1 MKKTTEKT
9 LALAMAAVLCI
20 TTVAVPVDAKV
31 KKPKLS
37 TKKMILN
44 TGEKKKL
51 QIKNAGKVKK
61 VTWKSKKTS
70 VAFLTKKTKKSVTI
84 VAKKPG
90 KTTVT
95 CQIKSGKKTYKF
107 NCKVTVKKA
116 ANPSETDEVNTPAV
130 PSTETVAPSV
140 TPSAAAQST
149 SQPVTE
155 KPQETVKPSETPAIT
170 PSSEPDI
177 TPTAEPSKAPE
188 TAAPTKAPVT
198 AAPTKAP
205 VTAAPTKAPETAA
218 PTKAPETAAPTKA
231 PVTAAPTKAPATIS
245 PSAKPTKGNLIED
258 SSQYTN
264 KEAYTK
270 AWSGNVY
277 DLGTLITKQGYNIT
291 DFEKVTVVIE
301 LLDAEKNVIENKSGS
316 SIKLTAKP
324 NDWTGFVHAD
334 GVKSGQKSELKLEN
348 YPNGESGLYLVVQ
361 NANTE
366 VNYIRVTS
374 ITLEASQTAEPTSTP
389 SAEPTKAP
397 VAEPTGT
404 PVAKVEPA
412 INTSEFINANAYTG
426 TWNGSFYN
434 IGKLVTDKGYK
445 VSDFTDVT
453 LTFQLY
459 DADKKLIENT
469 GGATAKLVK
478 TNNDW
483 SEPIVQVHGVQSGK
497 PFGMSLE
504 TYPSGLDTLYLLI
517 QNSNAD
523 VKYVQVSSVIFE
535 NNGKKDATEVTTNYQ
550 SLASLAEQYGF
561 KFGTNISS
569 QALSNT
575 ELTKLIKY
583 HFNSTT
589 FSNEMKAYSLL
600 RQSASQSNYKNEQ
613 STASIDF
620 TTADK
625 MVEYAQANGLQIRG
639 HVLAWDADMCD
650 WFFREGYTTDGAY
663 VSADVMKYRLQK
675 YIEEVMTHFEEKY
688 PGVIY
693 CWDVVNEAVADNNGE
708 FAADDVRHVRTVRG
722 EKTNLFYDHI
732 GKDYVELA
740 FKYAYETR
748 KTLGAEDRIKLFYND
763 YNTFMTYGANKRDAI
778 VELVK
783 SVNASVPDGQGGYL
797 KLCDGIGMQSY
808 IGGYGQQSGCM
819 NDNDITA
826 IKNAIEKFAS
836 IGVEVH
842 VTELAVRNYE
852 RSDEREAEHGAFY
865 KKLMQ
870 TYVDIN
876 KEAKAKGETG
886 PITSLSIWG
895 LFDAPYLATT
905 DYSYN
910 MNGPYCGLF
919 TELYQPKEAFK
930 EVYKVLSGE

>member
-37 TKKMILN
+37 TKNMTLN
-44 TGEKKKL
+44 TGAKKKL

-95 CQIKSGKKTYKF
+95 CQIKAGKKTYKF

-116 ANPSETDEVNTPAV
+116 ANSSVTDEVNPTAA
-130 PSTETVAPSV
+130 PSTETVAPAV
-140 TPSAAAQST
+140 TPSATAQST
-149 SQPVTE
+149 SQPATE
-155 KPQETVKPSETPAIT
+155 KPQETVKPSETPVIT
-170 PSSEPDI
+170 PSSEPDV

-205 VTAAPTKAPETAA
+205 
-218 PTKAPETAAPTKA
+218 
-231 PVTAAPTKAPATIS
+231 ATTS
-245 PSAKPTKGNLIED
+245 PSAKPSKGNLIED

-264 KEAYTK
+264 NEAYTK

-277 DLGTLITKQGYNIT
+277 DIGALIVRQGALLHNL
-291 DFEKVTVVIE
+291 KSVTVVVE
-301 LLDAEKNVIENKSGS
+301 LLDANKNVMEGQSGAS
-316 SIKLTAKP
+316 LKLSTKTT
-324 NDWTGFVHAD
+324 DWAGFVDINA
-334 GVKSGQKSELKLEN
+334 VKSGQESVLKMDA
-348 YPNGESGLYLVVQ
+348 YPKEADSLYLVVQ

-374 ITLEASQTAEPTSTP
+374 VTFVTDSEASATAT
-389 SAEPTKAP
+389 
-397 VAEPTGT
+397 PTGT
-404 PVAKVEPA
+404 PAATVKPSNTPEATVKPSNTPAAKLDLGIDSA
-412 INTSEFINANAYTG
+412 KFTNSDAYTKAWSG
-426 TWNGSFYN
+426 TVYN
-434 IGKLVTDKGYK
+434 MGEMLTKKGYK
-445 VSDFTDVT
+445 VSDFTDVKIT
-453 LTFQLY
+453 VELL
-459 DADKKLIENT
+459 DADKNVIENT
-469 GGATAKLVK
+469 GGASVKLAA
-478 TNNDW
+478 NSSDW
-483 SEPIVQVHGVQSGK
+483 AGFVDANGVQSNK
-497 PFGMSLE
+497 EFGLQLD
-504 TYPSGLDTLYLLI
+504 TYPSGSSDLYLI
-517 QNSNAD
+517 VQNSTAE
-523 VKYVQVSSVIFE
+523 VKYIRVTSAVVE

-600 RQSASQSNYKNEQ
+600 RQSASQLNYKNEQ

-625 MVEYAQANGLQIRG
+625 MVEYAKANGLQIRG
-639 HVLAWDADMCD
+639 HVLTWDADMCD
-650 WFFREGYTTDGAY
+650 WFFREGYKTDGAY
-663 VSADVMKYRLQK
+663 VSVEVMKYRLQK

-722 EKTNLFYDHI
+722 GKTNLFYDHI

-783 SVNASVPDGQGGYL
+783 SVNSSVSDGQGGYL

-819 NDNDITA
+819 NDSDITA
-826 IKNAIEKFAS
+826 VKNAIEKFAS

-876 KEAKAKGETG
+876 KAAQAKGETG

-905 DYSYN
+905 DYSYK

>member
-37 TKKMILN
+37 IKKMILN
-44 TGEKKKL
+44 TGEKKKIK
-51 QIKNAGKVKK
+51 IKNAGKVKK

-116 ANPSETDEVNTPAV
+116 ANPSEADEVNTPAV

-140 TPSAAAQST
+140 TPSAAVQST
-149 SQPVTE
+149 SQPATE
-155 KPQETVKPSETPAIT
+155 KPQETVKPSETPALT

-177 TPTAEPSKAPE
+177 TPTTEPS
-188 TAAPTKAPVT
+188 KAPVT

-218 PTKAPETAAPTKA
+218 PTKAP
-231 PVTAAPTKAPATIS
+231 VTAAPTKAPETIS
-245 PSAKPTKGNLIED
+245 PSAKPSKGNLIED

-277 DLGTLITKQGYNIT
+277 DIGTLIVRQGALLHNL
-291 DFEKVTVVIE
+291 KSVTVVVE
-301 LLDAEKNVIENKSGS
+301 LLDANKNVMEDQSGAS
-316 SIKLTAKP
+316 LKLSTKTT
-324 NDWTGFVHAD
+324 DWAGFVDINA
-334 GVKSGQKSELKLEN
+334 VKSGQESVLKMEA
-348 YPNGESGLYLVVQ
+348 YPEAADALYLVVQ

-366 VNYIRVTS
+366 VKYIRVTS
-374 ITLEASQTAEPTSTP
+374 VTFVTDSEASATAT
-389 SAEPTKAP
+389 
-397 VAEPTGT
+397 PTGT
-404 PVAKVEPA
+404 PAATVKPSNTPEATVKPSNTPAAKLDLGIDSA
-412 INTSEFINANAYTG
+412 KFTNSDAYTKAWSG
-426 TWNGSFYN
+426 TVYN
-434 IGKLVTDKGYK
+434 MGEMLTKKGYK
-445 VSDFTDVT
+445 ISDFTDVKIT
-453 LTFQLY
+453 VELL
-459 DADKKLIENT
+459 DADKNVIENT
-469 GGATAKLVK
+469 GGASVKLAA
-478 TNNDW
+478 NSSDW
-483 SEPIVQVHGVQSGK
+483 AGFVDANGVQSNK
-497 PFGMSLE
+497 EFGLQLD
-504 TYPSGLDTLYLLI
+504 TYPSGSSDLYLVV
-517 QNSNAD
+517 QNSTAE
-523 VKYVQVSSVIFE
+523 VKYIRVTSVVVE

-569 QALSNT
+569 QALSNK

-600 RQSASQSNYKNEQ
+600 RQSTSQSNYKNEQ

-625 MVEYAQANGLQIRG
+625 MVEYARANGLQIRG
-639 HVLAWDADMCD
+639 HVLTWDADMCD

-675 YIEEVMTHFEEKY
+675 YIEEVMTHFEKKY

-708 FAADDVRHVRTVRG
+708 FAADDVRHVRTVRSG
-722 EKTNLFYDHI
+722 KTNLFYNHI

-763 YNTFMTYGANKRDAI
+763 YNTFMTYGTNKRDAI

-783 SVNASVPDGQGGYL
+783 SVNSSVSDGQGGHL

-826 IKNAIEKFAS
+826 VKNAIEKFAS

-895 LFDAPYLATT
+895 LFDAPYLAET
-905 DYSYN
+905 DYSYK

>member
-9 LALAMAAVLCI
+9 VALVMAAALCI
-20 TTVAVPVDAKV
+20 TTAAVPVDAKV

-37 TKKMILN
+37 TKKMTLS
-44 TGEKKKL
+44 TGTKKKL
-51 QIKNAGKVKK
+51 QIKNARQVKK

-95 CQIKSGKKTYKF
+95 CQIKAGKKTYKF
-107 NCKVTVKKA
+107 NCNVTVKKA
-116 ANPSETDEVNTPAV
+116 ANPSVTDESNS
-130 PSTETVAPSV
+130 STETVAPAV
-140 TPSAAAQST
+140 TPAAMVPGT
-149 SQPVTE
+149 SQPATE
-155 KPQETVKPSETPAIT
+155 KPQETIKPSGTPDAAQ
-170 PSSEPDI
+170 SSEPDT
-177 TPTAEPSKAPE
+177 TPTVEPSKAPV
-188 TAAPTKAPVT
+188 TAVPTKAPVTVAPTTAPTKTPAVTAKPSAVPTKAPVT
-198 AAPTKAP
+198 AVPTASATVKPTNTPAA
-205 VTAAPTKAPETAA
+205 TAT
-218 PTKAPETAAPTKA
+218 
-231 PVTAAPTKAPATIS
+231 
-245 PSAKPTKGNLIED
+245 AKPTATPTAKLDLEID
-258 SSQYTN
+258 SANFTN
-264 KEAYTK
+264 RSAYTT
-270 AWSGNVY
+270 AWNGDAYN
-277 DLGTLITKQGYNIT
+277 LGTL
-291 DFEKVTVVIE
+291 
-301 LLDAEKNVIENKSGS
+301 
-316 SIKLTAKP
+316 LT
-324 NDWTGFVHAD
+324 
-334 GVKSGQKSELKLEN
+334 E
-348 YPNGESGLYLVVQ
+348 
-361 NANTE
+361 
-366 VNYIRVTS
+366 
-374 ITLEASQTAEPTSTP
+374 
-389 SAEPTKAP
+389 
-397 VAEPTGT
+397 
-404 PVAKVEPA
+404 
-412 INTSEFINANAYTG
+412 
-426 TWNGSFYN
+426 
-434 IGKLVTDKGYK
+434 KGYT
-445 VSDFTDVT
+445 VSDFTDVKIT
-453 LTFQLY
+453 VELL
-459 DADKKLIENT
+459 DADKNVISGTSGASVKLSKNPS
-469 GGATAKLVK
+469 
-478 TNNDW
+478 DW
-483 SEPIVQVHGVQSGK
+483 AGFVDVNGVQSNK
-497 PFGMSLE
+497 EFGLQLE
-504 TYPSGLDTLYLLI
+504 TYPSGSSDLYLI
-517 QNSNAD
+517 VQNSTTT
-523 VKYVQVSSVIFE
+523 VKYIRVISIIME

-589 FSNEMKAYSLL
+589 FSNEMKAYSMLK
-600 RQSASQSNYKNEQ
+600 QFTSQSNYKNEQ

-639 HVLAWDADMCD
+639 HVLTWDADMCD
-650 WFFREGYTTDGAY
+650 WFFREGYTTDGDY

-675 YIEEVMTHFEEKY
+675 YIEEVMTHFEQKY

-693 CWDVVNEAVADNNGE
+693 CWDVVNEAVADNTGE
-708 FAADDVRHVRTVRG
+708 FASDDVRHVRTVRSG
-722 EKTNLFYDHI
+722 KTNLFYDHI

-783 SVNASVPDGQGGYL
+783 SVNSSVSDGQDGYL

-819 NDNDITA
+819 NNSDITL

-876 KEAKAKGETG
+876 KAAQAKGETG

-895 LFDAPYLATT
+895 LFDAPYLAET
-905 DYSYN
+905 DYSYK

-919 TELYQPKEAFK
+919 TELYQPKAAFK
-930 EVYKVLSGE
+930 EVYNVLSTS

>member
-37 TKKMILN
+37 IKKMILN
-44 TGEKKKL
+44 TGEKKKIK
-51 QIKNAGKVKK
+51 IKNAGKVKK

-116 ANPSETDEVNTPAV
+116 ANPSEADEVNTPAV

-140 TPSAAAQST
+140 TPSAAVQST
-149 SQPVTE
+149 SQPATE
-155 KPQETVKPSETPAIT
+155 KPQETVKPSETPALT

-177 TPTAEPSKAPE
+177 TPTTEPS
-188 TAAPTKAPVT
+188 KAPVT

-205 VTAAPTKAPETAA
+205 VTAAPTKAPET
-218 PTKAPETAAPTKA
+218 
-231 PVTAAPTKAPATIS
+231 IS
-245 PSAKPTKGNLIED
+245 PSAKPSKGNLIED

-277 DLGTLITKQGYNIT
+277 DLGTLITKQGYNIA

-348 YPNGESGLYLVVQ
+348 YPNGESELYLVVQ

-389 SAEPTKAP
+389 AAEPTKAP

-445 VSDFTDVT
+445 VSDFTDVI

-569 QALSNT
+569 QALSNK

-600 RQSASQSNYKNEQ
+600 RQSTSQSNYKNEQ

-625 MVEYAQANGLQIRG
+625 MVEYARANGLQIRG
-639 HVLAWDADMCD
+639 HVLTWDADMCD

-675 YIEEVMTHFEEKY
+675 YIEEVMTHFEKKY

-708 FAADDVRHVRTVRG
+708 FAADDVRHVRTVRSG
-722 EKTNLFYDHI
+722 KTNLFYNHI

-763 YNTFMTYGANKRDAI
+763 YNTFMTYGTNKRDAI

-783 SVNASVPDGQGGYL
+783 SVNSSVSDGQGGHL

-826 IKNAIEKFAS
+826 VKNAIEKFAS

-876 KEAKAKGETG
+876 KEAKAKGKTG

-895 LFDAPYLATT
+895 LFDAPYLAET
-905 DYSYN
+905 DYSYK

>member
-37 TKKMILN
+37 IKKMILN
-44 TGEKKKL
+44 TGEKKKIK
-51 QIKNAGKVKK
+51 IKNAGKIKK

-70 VAFLTKKTKKSVTI
+70 VAFLKKKTKKSVTI

-116 ANPSETDEVNTPAV
+116 ANPSEADEVNTPAV

-140 TPSAAAQST
+140 TPSAAVQST
-149 SQPVTE
+149 SQPATE
-155 KPQETVKPSETPAIT
+155 KPQETVKPSETPALT

-177 TPTAEPSKAPE
+177 TPTTEPS
-188 TAAPTKAPVT
+188 KAPVT

-218 PTKAPETAAPTKA
+218 PTKAP
-231 PVTAAPTKAPATIS
+231 VTAAPTKAPETIS
-245 PSAKPTKGNLIED
+245 PSAKPSKGNLIED

-277 DLGTLITKQGYNIT
+277 DLGTLITKQGYNIA

-348 YPNGESGLYLVVQ
+348 YPNGESELYLVVQ

-389 SAEPTKAP
+389 AAEPTKAP

-445 VSDFTDVT
+445 VSDFTDVI

-569 QALSNT
+569 QALSNK

-600 RQSASQSNYKNEQ
+600 RQSTSQSNYKNEQ

-625 MVEYAQANGLQIRG
+625 MVEYARANGLQIRG
-639 HVLAWDADMCD
+639 HVLTWDADMCD

-693 CWDVVNEAVADNNGE
+693 CWDVVNEAVADNIGE

-722 EKTNLFYDHI
+722 GKTNLFYDHI

-763 YNTFMTYGANKRDAI
+763 YNTFMTYGTNKRDAI
-778 VELVK
+778 VELVR
-783 SVNASVPDGQGGYL
+783 SVNSSVSDGQGGHL

-826 IKNAIEKFAS
+826 VKNAIEKFAS

-895 LFDAPYLATT
+895 LFDAPYLAET
-905 DYSYN
+905 DYSYK

>member
-9 LALAMAAVLCI
+9 LALAMAAALCI

-37 TKKMILN
+37 TKNMTLN
-44 TGEKKKL
+44 TGAKKKL

-95 CQIKSGKKTYKF
+95 CQIKAGKKTYKF

-116 ANPSETDEVNTPAV
+116 ANSSVTDEVNPTAA
-130 PSTETVAPSV
+130 PSTETVAPAV
-140 TPSAAAQST
+140 TPSATAQST
-149 SQPVTE
+149 SQPATE
-155 KPQETVKPSETPAIT
+155 KPQETVKPSETPVIT
-170 PSSEPDI
+170 PSSEPDV

-205 VTAAPTKAPETAA
+205 
-218 PTKAPETAAPTKA
+218 
-231 PVTAAPTKAPATIS
+231 ATTS
-245 PSAKPTKGNLIED
+245 PSAKPSKGNLIED

-264 KEAYTK
+264 NEAYTK

-277 DLGTLITKQGYNIT
+277 DIGALIVRQGALLHNL
-291 DFEKVTVVIE
+291 KSVTVVVE
-301 LLDAEKNVIENKSGS
+301 LLDANKNVMEGQSGAS
-316 SIKLTAKP
+316 LKLSTKTT
-324 NDWTGFVHAD
+324 DWAGFVDINA
-334 GVKSGQKSELKLEN
+334 VKSGQESVLKMDA
-348 YPNGESGLYLVVQ
+348 YPKEADSLYLVVQ

-374 ITLEASQTAEPTSTP
+374 VTFVTDSEASATAT
-389 SAEPTKAP
+389 
-397 VAEPTGT
+397 PTGT
-404 PVAKVEPA
+404 PAATVKPSNTPEATVKPSNTPAAKLDLGIDSA
-412 INTSEFINANAYTG
+412 KFTNSDAYTKAWSG
-426 TWNGSFYN
+426 TVYN
-434 IGKLVTDKGYK
+434 MGEMLTKKGYK
-445 VSDFTDVT
+445 VSDFTDVKIT
-453 LTFQLY
+453 VELL
-459 DADKKLIENT
+459 DADKNVIENT
-469 GGATAKLVK
+469 GGASVKLAA
-478 TNNDW
+478 NSSDW
-483 SEPIVQVHGVQSGK
+483 AGFVDANGVQSNK
-497 PFGMSLE
+497 EFGLQLD
-504 TYPSGLDTLYLLI
+504 TYPSGSSDLYLI
-517 QNSNAD
+517 VQNSTAE
-523 VKYVQVSSVIFE
+523 VKYIRVTSAVVE

-600 RQSASQSNYKNEQ
+600 RQSASQLNYKNEQ

-625 MVEYAQANGLQIRG
+625 MVEYAKANGLQIRG
-639 HVLAWDADMCD
+639 HVLTWDADMCD
-650 WFFREGYTTDGAY
+650 WFFREGYKTDGAY
-663 VSADVMKYRLQK
+663 VSAEVMKYRLQK

-722 EKTNLFYDHI
+722 GKTNLFYDHI

-783 SVNASVPDGQGGYL
+783 SVNSSVSDGQGGYL

-819 NDNDITA
+819 NDSDITA
-826 IKNAIEKFAS
+826 VKNAIEKFAS

-876 KEAKAKGETG
+876 KAAQAKGETG

-905 DYSYN
+905 DYSYK

>member
-218 PTKAPETAAPTKA
+218 PTKAPET
-231 PVTAAPTKAPATIS
+231 IS

-270 AWSGNVY
+270 VWSGNVY

-348 YPNGESGLYLVVQ
+348 YPNGESELYLVVQ

-366 VNYIRVTS
+366 VNYFRVTS

-852 RSDEREAEHGAFY
+852 RSNEREAEHGAFY

-895 LFDAPYLATT
+895 LFDAPYLAET
-905 DYSYN
+905 DYSYK

>member
-9 LALAMAAVLCI
+9 LALVMVAALCI
-20 TTVAVPVDAKV
+20 TTAAVPVDAKV

-37 TKKMILN
+37 TKKMTLR
-44 TGEKKKL
+44 TGTKKKL
-51 QIKNAGKVKK
+51 QIKNAGQVKK

-116 ANPSETDEVNTPAV
+116 ANPS
-130 PSTETVAPSV
+130 TETVAPSV
-140 TPSAAAQST
+140 APAATAPGA
-149 SQPVTE
+149 SQPATE
-155 KPQETVKPSETPAIT
+155 KPQETVKPSETPDAA
-170 PSSEPDI
+170 PSGEPDT
-177 TPTAEPSKAPE
+177 TPTVEPSKAPV
-188 TAAPTKAPVT
+188 TAVPTKAPVT
-198 AAPTKAP
+198 EAPTAAP
-205 VTAAPTKAPETAA
+205 VTAAP
-218 PTKAPETAAPTKA
+218 
-231 PVTAAPTKAPATIS
+231 ATTS
-245 PSAKPTKGNLIED
+245 PSVQPSKGNLIED

-277 DLGTLITKQGYNIT
+277 DIGALIVRQGVLLHNL
-291 DFEKVTVVIE
+291 KSVTVVVE
-301 LLDAEKNVIENKSGS
+301 LLDEDKNVIEGQSGAS
-316 SIKLTAKP
+316 LKLSTKTT
-324 NDWTGFVHAD
+324 DWAGFVDINA
-334 GVKSGQKSELKLEN
+334 VKSGQESVLKMEA
-348 YPNGESGLYLVVQ
+348 YPEEAESLYLVVQ

-374 ITLEASQTAEPTSTP
+374 VTFVTDSETATASPTSTP
-389 SAEPTKAP
+389 AATATAKPTATPTAKLDLEIDSANFT
-397 VAEPTGT
+397 
-404 PVAKVEPA
+404 
-412 INTSEFINANAYTG
+412 NSSAYTG
-426 TWNGSFYN
+426 AWNGNAYN
-434 IGKLVTDKGYK
+434 LGTLLTKKGYT
-445 VSDFTDVT
+445 VSDFTDVKIT
-453 LTFQLY
+453 VELL
-459 DADKKLIENT
+459 DADKNVISDTSGASVKLST
-469 GGATAKLVK
+469 KSS
-478 TNNDW
+478 DW
-483 SEPIVQVHGVQSGK
+483 AGFVDANGVQSNK
-497 PFGMSLE
+497 EFGLQLE
-504 TYPSGLDTLYLLI
+504 TYPSGSSDLYLI
-517 QNSNAD
+517 VQNSTTT
-523 VKYVQVSSVIFE
+523 VKYIRVTSIVME
-535 NNGKKDATEVTTNYQ
+535 NNGKKDATEVTTNYK
-550 SLASLAEQYGF
+550 SLANLAEQYGF

-569 QALSNT
+569 QALNNT

-600 RQSASQSNYKNEQ
+600 KQSASQSNYKNEQ

-625 MVEYAQANGLQIRG
+625 MVEYAKANGLQIRG
-639 HVLAWDADMCD
+639 HVLTWDADMCD
-650 WFFREGYTTDGAY
+650 WFFREGYTTNGAY

-675 YIEEVMTHFEEKY
+675 YIEEVMTHFEQKY

-708 FAADDVRHVRTVRG
+708 FATDDVRHVRTVRG
-722 EKTNLFYDHI
+722 GKTNLFYDHI

-740 FKYAYETR
+740 FKYAYQTR

-763 YNTFMTYGANKRDAI
+763 YNTFATYGANKRDAI

-783 SVNASVPDGQGGYL
+783 SVNSSVSDGQGGYL

-819 NDNDITA
+819 NDSDITA
-826 IKNAIEKFAS
+826 IKNAIEKFAF

-876 KEAKAKGETG
+876 KAAQAKGETG

-895 LFDAPYLATT
+895 LFDAPYLAET
-905 DYSYN
+905 DYSYK

>member
-1 MKKTTEKT
+1 MKKATEKT

-218 PTKAPETAAPTKA
+218 PTKAPET
-231 PVTAAPTKAPATIS
+231 IS

-348 YPNGESGLYLVVQ
+348 YPNGESELYLVVQ

-389 SAEPTKAP
+389 S
-397 VAEPTGT
+397 AEPTGT

-748 KTLGAEDRIKLFYND
+748 KTLGAEARIKLFYND

-808 IGGYGQQSGCM
+808 IGGYGKQSGCM

-826 IKNAIEKFAS
+826 VKNAIEKFAS

-876 KEAKAKGETG
+876 KEAKAKGKTG

-895 LFDAPYLATT
+895 LFDAPYLAET
-905 DYSYN
+905 DYSYK

>member
-550 SLASLAEQYGF
+550 SLSSLAEQYGF

>member
-116 ANPSETDEVNTPAV
+116 ANPSEADEVNTTAV
-130 PSTETVAPSV
+130 PSAETVAPAV

-149 SQPVTE
+149 SQPATE

-205 VTAAPTKAPETAA
+205 VTAAPTKAPE
-218 PTKAPETAAPTKA
+218 
-231 PVTAAPTKAPATIS
+231 TAAPTKAPATIS

-348 YPNGESGLYLVVQ
+348 YPNGESELYLVVQ

-600 RQSASQSNYKNEQ
+600 RQPASQSNYKNEQ

-625 MVEYAQANGLQIRG
+625 MVEYARANGLQIRG

-675 YIEEVMTHFEEKY
+675 YIEEVMTHFEKKY

-693 CWDVVNEAVADNNGE
+693 CWDVVNEAVADNKGE

-722 EKTNLFYDHI
+722 GKTNLFYDHI

-783 SVNASVPDGQGGYL
+783 SVNASAPDGQGGHL

-876 KEAKAKGETG
+876 KAAQAKGETG

-895 LFDAPYLATT
+895 LFDAPYLAKT
-905 DYSYN
+905 DYSYT

>member
-37 TKKMILN
+37 IKKMILN
-44 TGEKKKL
+44 TGEKKKIK
-51 QIKNAGKVKK
+51 IKNAGKVKK

-95 CQIKSGKKTYKF
+95 CQIKSGKKKYKF

-116 ANPSETDEVNTPAV
+116 ANPSEADEVNTPAV

-140 TPSAAAQST
+140 TPSAAVQST
-149 SQPVTE
+149 SQPATE
-155 KPQETVKPSETPAIT
+155 KPQETVKPSETPALT

-177 TPTAEPSKAPE
+177 TPTTEPS
-188 TAAPTKAPVT
+188 KAPVT

-205 VTAAPTKAPETAA
+205 VTAAPTKAPET
-218 PTKAPETAAPTKA
+218 
-231 PVTAAPTKAPATIS
+231 IS
-245 PSAKPTKGNLIED
+245 PSAKPSKGNLIED

-277 DLGTLITKQGYNIT
+277 DLGTLITKQGYNIA

-348 YPNGESGLYLVVQ
+348 YPNGESELYLVVQ

-389 SAEPTKAP
+389 AAEPTKAP

-445 VSDFTDVT
+445 VSDFTDVI

-523 VKYVQVSSVIFE
+523 VKYVQVSSVVFE

-569 QALSNT
+569 QALSNK

-600 RQSASQSNYKNEQ
+600 RQSTSQSNYKNEQ

-625 MVEYAQANGLQIRG
+625 MVEYARANGLQIRG
-639 HVLAWDADMCD
+639 HVLTWDADMCD

-675 YIEEVMTHFEEKY
+675 YIEEVMTHFEKKY

-708 FAADDVRHVRTVRG
+708 FAADDVRHVRTVRSG
-722 EKTNLFYDHI
+722 KTNLFYNHI

-763 YNTFMTYGANKRDAI
+763 YNTFMTYGTNKRDAI

-783 SVNASVPDGQGGYL
+783 SVNSSVSDGQGGHL

-826 IKNAIEKFAS
+826 VKNAIEKFAS

-876 KEAKAKGETG
+876 KEAKAKGKTG

-895 LFDAPYLATT
+895 LFDAPYLAET
-905 DYSYN
+905 DYSYK

>member
-37 TKKMILN
+37 IKKMILN

-51 QIKNAGKVKK
+51 QIKNAGKIKK

-70 VAFLTKKTKKSVTI
+70 VAFLKKKTKKSVTI

-177 TPTAEPSKAPE
+177 TPTTEPSKAPE

-205 VTAAPTKAPETAA
+205 E
-218 PTKAPETAAPTKA
+218 
-231 PVTAAPTKAPATIS
+231 TIS

-348 YPNGESGLYLVVQ
+348 YPNGESELYLVVQ

-389 SAEPTKAP
+389 AAEPTKAP

-569 QALSNT
+569 QALSNK

-625 MVEYAQANGLQIRG
+625 MVEYARANGLQIRG
-639 HVLAWDADMCD
+639 HVLTWDADMCD
-650 WFFREGYTTDGAY
+650 WFFHEGYKTDGAY
-663 VSADVMKYRLQK
+663 VSAEVMKYRLQK

-693 CWDVVNEAVADNNGE
+693 CWDVVNEAVADNIGE

-722 EKTNLFYDHI
+722 GKTNLFYDHI

-763 YNTFMTYGANKRDAI
+763 YNTFMTYGTNKRDAI

-783 SVNASVPDGQGGYL
+783 SVNSSVSDGQGGHL

-826 IKNAIEKFAS
+826 VKNAIEKFAS

-876 KEAKAKGETG
+876 KEAKAKGKTG

-930 EVYKVLSGE
+930 EVYKVLWGE

>member
-9 LALAMAAVLCI
+9 LALAMAAALCI

-37 TKKMILN
+37 TKNMTLN
-44 TGEKKKL
+44 TGAKKKL

-95 CQIKSGKKTYKF
+95 CQIKAGKKTYKF

-116 ANPSETDEVNTPAV
+116 ANSSVTDEVNPTAA
-130 PSTETVAPSV
+130 PSTETVAPAV
-140 TPSAAAQST
+140 TPSATAQST
-149 SQPVTE
+149 SQPATE
-155 KPQETVKPSETPAIT
+155 KPQETVKPSETPVIT
-170 PSSEPDI
+170 PSSEPDV

-205 VTAAPTKAPETAA
+205 
-218 PTKAPETAAPTKA
+218 
-231 PVTAAPTKAPATIS
+231 ATTS
-245 PSAKPTKGNLIED
+245 PSAKPSKGNLIED

-264 KEAYTK
+264 NEAYTK

-277 DLGTLITKQGYNIT
+277 DIGALIVRQGALLHNL
-291 DFEKVTVVIE
+291 KSVTVVVE
-301 LLDAEKNVIENKSGS
+301 LLDANKNVMEGQSGAS
-316 SIKLTAKP
+316 LKLSTKTT
-324 NDWTGFVHAD
+324 DWAGFVDINA
-334 GVKSGQKSELKLEN
+334 VKSGQESVLKMDA
-348 YPNGESGLYLVVQ
+348 YPKEADSLYLVVQ

-374 ITLEASQTAEPTSTP
+374 VTFVTDSEASATAT
-389 SAEPTKAP
+389 
-397 VAEPTGT
+397 PTGT
-404 PVAKVEPA
+404 PAATVKPSNTPEATVKPSNTPAAKLDLGIDSA
-412 INTSEFINANAYTG
+412 KFTNSDAYTKAWSG
-426 TWNGSFYN
+426 TVYN
-434 IGKLVTDKGYK
+434 MGEMLTKKGYK
-445 VSDFTDVT
+445 VSDFTDVKIT
-453 LTFQLY
+453 VELL
-459 DADKKLIENT
+459 DADKNVIENT
-469 GGATAKLVK
+469 GGASVKLAA
-478 TNNDW
+478 NSSDW
-483 SEPIVQVHGVQSGK
+483 AGFVDANGVQSNK
-497 PFGMSLE
+497 EFGLQLD
-504 TYPSGLDTLYLLI
+504 TYPSGSSDLYLI
-517 QNSNAD
+517 VQNSTAE
-523 VKYVQVSSVIFE
+523 VKYIRVTSAVVE
-535 NNGKKDATEVTTNYQ
+535 NNGKKDATEVMTNYQ

-600 RQSASQSNYKNEQ
+600 RQSASQLNYKNEQ

-625 MVEYAQANGLQIRG
+625 MVEYAKANGLQIRG
-639 HVLAWDADMCD
+639 HVLTWDADMCD
-650 WFFREGYTTDGAY
+650 WFFREGYKTDGAY
-663 VSADVMKYRLQK
+663 VSAEVMKYRLQK

-722 EKTNLFYDHI
+722 GKTNLFYDHI

-783 SVNASVPDGQGGYL
+783 SVNSSVSDGQGGYL

-819 NDNDITA
+819 NDSDITA
-826 IKNAIEKFAS
+826 VKNAIEKFAS

-876 KEAKAKGETG
+876 KAAQAKGETG

-905 DYSYN
+905 DYSYK

>member
-116 ANPSETDEVNTPAV
+116 ANPSEADEVNTTAV
-130 PSTETVAPSV
+130 PSAETVAPAL

-149 SQPVTE
+149 SQPATE
-155 KPQETVKPSETPAIT
+155 KPQETVKPSETPALT
-170 PSSEPDI
+170 PSSEPDT
-177 TPTAEPSKAPE
+177 TPTVEPSKAPE
-188 TAAPTKAPVT
+188 TAAPTAAPSKTPAVT
-198 AAPTKAP
+198 AKPS
-205 VTAAPTKAPETAA
+205 
-218 PTKAPETAAPTKA
+218 
-231 PVTAAPTKAPATIS
+231 AAPTKAPATTS
-245 PSAKPTKGNLIED
+245 PSAKPSKGNLIED

-348 YPNGESGLYLVVQ
+348 YPNGESELYLVVQ

-389 SAEPTKAP
+389 AAEPTKAP

-569 QALSNT
+569 QALSNK

-600 RQSASQSNYKNEQ
+600 RQSTSQSNYKNEQ

-625 MVEYAQANGLQIRG
+625 MVEYARANGLQIRG
-639 HVLAWDADMCD
+639 HVLTWDADMCD

-675 YIEEVMTHFEEKY
+675 YIEEVMTHFEKKY

-722 EKTNLFYDHI
+722 GKTNLFYDHI

-763 YNTFMTYGANKRDAI
+763 YNTFMTYGTNKRDAI

-783 SVNASVPDGQGGYL
+783 SVNSSVSDGQGGHL

-826 IKNAIEKFAS
+826 VKNAIEKFAS

-876 KEAKAKGETG
+876 KAAQAKGETG

-895 LFDAPYLATT
+895 LFDAPYLAET
-905 DYSYN
+905 DYSYK

>member
-84 VAKKPG
+84 VAKKSG

-95 CQIKSGKKTYKF
+95 CQIKLGKKTYKF

-177 TPTAEPSKAPE
+177 TPTTEPSKAPE

-205 VTAAPTKAPETAA
+205 E
-218 PTKAPETAAPTKA
+218 
-231 PVTAAPTKAPATIS
+231 TIS
-245 PSAKPTKGNLIED
+245 PSTKPTKGNLIED

-348 YPNGESGLYLVVQ
+348 YPNGESELYLVVQ

-389 SAEPTKAP
+389 AAEPTKAP

-625 MVEYAQANGLQIRG
+625 MVEYAKANGLQIRG
-639 HVLAWDADMCD
+639 HVLTWDADMCD
-650 WFFREGYTTDGAY
+650 WFFREGYKTDGAY
-663 VSADVMKYRLQK
+663 VSAEVMKYRLQK

-693 CWDVVNEAVADNNGE
+693 CWDVVNEAVADNIGE

-722 EKTNLFYDHI
+722 GKTNLFYDHI

-783 SVNASVPDGQGGYL
+783 SVNSSVSDGQGGYL

-819 NDNDITA
+819 KDNDITA
-826 IKNAIEKFAS
+826 VKNAIEKFAS

-876 KEAKAKGETG
+876 KAAQAKGETG

-905 DYSYN
+905 DYSYK

>member
-44 TGEKKKL
+44 TGKKKKL

-177 TPTAEPSKAPE
+177 TPTTEPSKAPE

-218 PTKAPETAAPTKA
+218 PTKAPE
-231 PVTAAPTKAPATIS
+231 TIS

-324 NDWTGFVHAD
+324 NDWNGFVHAD

-348 YPNGESGLYLVVQ
+348 YPNGESELYLVVQ

-389 SAEPTKAP
+389 AAEPTKAP

-535 NNGKKDATEVTTNYQ
+535 NWN
-550 SLASLAEQYGF
+550 QYF
-561 KFGTNISS
+561 
-569 QALSNT
+569 
-575 ELTKLIKY
+575 
-583 HFNSTT
+583 
-589 FSNEMKAYSLL
+589 FS
-600 RQSASQSNYKNEQ
+600 
-613 STASIDF
+613 
-620 TTADK
+620 
-625 MVEYAQANGLQIRG
+625 G
-639 HVLAWDADMCD
+639 
-650 WFFREGYTTDGAY
+650 
-663 VSADVMKYRLQK
+663 
-675 YIEEVMTHFEEKY
+675 IE
-688 PGVIY
+688 
-693 CWDVVNEAVADNNGE
+693 
-708 FAADDVRHVRTVRG
+708 
-722 EKTNLFYDHI
+722 
-732 GKDYVELA
+732 
-740 FKYAYETR
+740 
-748 KTLGAEDRIKLFYND
+748 
-763 YNTFMTYGANKRDAI
+763 
-778 VELVK
+778 
-783 SVNASVPDGQGGYL
+783 
-797 KLCDGIGMQSY
+797 
-808 IGGYGQQSGCM
+808 
-819 NDNDITA
+819 
-826 IKNAIEKFAS
+826 
-836 IGVEVH
+836 
-842 VTELAVRNYE
+842 
-852 RSDEREAEHGAFY
+852 
-865 KKLMQ
+865 
-870 TYVDIN
+870 
-876 KEAKAKGETG
+876 
-886 PITSLSIWG
+886 
-895 LFDAPYLATT
+895 
-905 DYSYN
+905 
-910 MNGPYCGLF
+910 
-919 TELYQPKEAFK
+919 
-930 EVYKVLSGE
+930 

>member
-37 TKKMILN
+37 IKKMILN
-44 TGEKKKL
+44 TGEKKKIK
-51 QIKNAGKVKK
+51 IKNAGKVKK

-116 ANPSETDEVNTPAV
+116 ANPSEADEVNTPAV

-140 TPSAAAQST
+140 TPSAAVQST
-149 SQPVTE
+149 SQPATE
-155 KPQETVKPSETPAIT
+155 KPQETVKPSETPALT

-177 TPTAEPSKAPE
+177 TPTTEPS
-188 TAAPTKAPVT
+188 KAPVT

-218 PTKAPETAAPTKA
+218 PTKAP
-231 PVTAAPTKAPATIS
+231 VTAAPTKAPETIS
-245 PSAKPTKGNLIED
+245 PSAKPSKGNLIED

-277 DLGTLITKQGYNIT
+277 DLGTLITKQGYNIA

-348 YPNGESGLYLVVQ
+348 YPNGESELYLVVQ

-389 SAEPTKAP
+389 AAEPTKAP

-445 VSDFTDVT
+445 VSDFTDVI

-569 QALSNT
+569 QALSNK

-600 RQSASQSNYKNEQ
+600 RQSTSQSNYKNEQ

-625 MVEYAQANGLQIRG
+625 MVEYARANGLQIRG
-639 HVLAWDADMCD
+639 HVLTWDADMCD

-675 YIEEVMTHFEEKY
+675 YIEEVMTHFE
-688 PGVIY
+688 
-693 CWDVVNEAVADNNGE
+693 
-708 FAADDVRHVRTVRG
+708 
-722 EKTNLFYDHI
+722 
-732 GKDYVELA
+732 
-740 FKYAYETR
+740 
-748 KTLGAEDRIKLFYND
+748 
-763 YNTFMTYGANKRDAI
+763 
-778 VELVK
+778 
-783 SVNASVPDGQGGYL
+783 
-797 KLCDGIGMQSY
+797 
-808 IGGYGQQSGCM
+808 
-819 NDNDITA
+819 
-826 IKNAIEKFAS
+826 KNIRA
-836 IGVEVH
+836 
-842 VTELAVRNYE
+842 
-852 RSDEREAEHGAFY
+852 
-865 KKLMQ
+865 
-870 TYVDIN
+870 
-876 KEAKAKGETG
+876 
-886 PITSLSIWG
+886 
-895 LFDAPYLATT
+895 
-905 DYSYN
+905 
-910 MNGPYCGLF
+910 
-919 TELYQPKEAFK
+919 
-930 EVYKVLSGE
+930 

>member
-44 TGEKKKL
+44 TGKKKKL

-177 TPTAEPSKAPE
+177 TPTTEPSKAPE

-205 VTAAPTKAPETAA
+205 VTAAPTKAPVTAA
-218 PTKAPETAAPTKA
+218 PTKAPE
-231 PVTAAPTKAPATIS
+231 TIS

-324 NDWTGFVHAD
+324 NDWNGFVHAD

-348 YPNGESGLYLVVQ
+348 YPNGESELYLVVQ

-389 SAEPTKAP
+389 AAEPTKAP

-625 MVEYAQANGLQIRG
+625 MVEYAKANGLQIRG
-639 HVLAWDADMCD
+639 HVLTWDADMCD

-693 CWDVVNEAVADNNGE
+693 CWDVVNEAVADNKGE
-708 FAADDVRHVRTVRG
+708 FAADDVRHVRTVRSG
-722 EKTNLFYDHI
+722 KTNLFYDHI

-763 YNTFMTYGANKRDAI
+763 YNTFMTYGTNKRDAI

-783 SVNASVPDGQGGYL
+783 SVNSSVSDGQGGHL

-826 IKNAIEKFAS
+826 VKNAIEKFAS

-876 KEAKAKGETG
+876 KEAKAKGKTG

-905 DYSYN
+905 DYSYK

-930 EVYKVLSGE
+930 EVYKVLLGE

>member
-37 TKKMILN
+37 IKKMILN
-44 TGEKKKL
+44 TGEKKKIK
-51 QIKNAGKVKK
+51 IKNAGKVKK

-116 ANPSETDEVNTPAV
+116 ANPSEADEVNTPAV

-177 TPTAEPSKAPE
+177 TPTTEPSKAPE

-205 VTAAPTKAPETAA
+205 
-218 PTKAPETAAPTKA
+218 
-231 PVTAAPTKAPATIS
+231 ATTS
-245 PSAKPTKGNLIED
+245 PSAKPSKGNLIED

-264 KEAYTK
+264 NEAYTK

-277 DLGTLITKQGYNIT
+277 DIGALIVRQGALLHNL
-291 DFEKVTVVIE
+291 KSVTVVVE
-301 LLDAEKNVIENKSGS
+301 LLDANKNVMEGQSGAS
-316 SIKLTAKP
+316 LKLSTKTT
-324 NDWTGFVHAD
+324 DWAGFVDINA
-334 GVKSGQKSELKLEN
+334 VKSGQESVLKMDA
-348 YPNGESGLYLVVQ
+348 YPKEADSLYLVVQ

-374 ITLEASQTAEPTSTP
+374 VTFVTDSEASATAT
-389 SAEPTKAP
+389 
-397 VAEPTGT
+397 PTGT
-404 PVAKVEPA
+404 PAATVKPSNTPEATVKPSNTPAAKLDLGIDSA
-412 INTSEFINANAYTG
+412 KFTNSDAYTKAWSG
-426 TWNGSFYN
+426 TVYN
-434 IGKLVTDKGYK
+434 MGEMLTKKGYK
-445 VSDFTDVT
+445 VSDFTDVKIT
-453 LTFQLY
+453 VELL
-459 DADKKLIENT
+459 DADKNVIENT
-469 GGATAKLVK
+469 GGASVKLAA
-478 TNNDW
+478 NSSDW
-483 SEPIVQVHGVQSGK
+483 AGFVDANGVQSNK
-497 PFGMSLE
+497 EFGLQLD
-504 TYPSGLDTLYLLI
+504 TYPSGSSDLYLI
-517 QNSNAD
+517 VQNSTAE
-523 VKYVQVSSVIFE
+523 VKYIRVTSAVVE

-600 RQSASQSNYKNEQ
+600 RQSASQLNYKNEQ

-625 MVEYAQANGLQIRG
+625 MVEYAKANGLQIRG
-639 HVLAWDADMCD
+639 HVLTWDADMCD
-650 WFFREGYTTDGAY
+650 WFFREGYKTDGAY
-663 VSADVMKYRLQK
+663 VSAEVMKYRLQK

-722 EKTNLFYDHI
+722 GKTNLFYDHI

-783 SVNASVPDGQGGYL
+783 SVNSSVSDGQGGYL

-819 NDNDITA
+819 NDSDITA
-826 IKNAIEKFAS
+826 VKNAIEKFAS

-876 KEAKAKGETG
+876 KAAQAKGETG

-905 DYSYN
+905 DYSYK

>member
-20 TTVAVPVDAKV
+20 TTVTVPVDAKV

-37 TKKMILN
+37 IKKMILN

-51 QIKNAGKVKK
+51 QIKNAGKIKK

-177 TPTAEPSKAPE
+177 TPTTEPSKAPE

-205 VTAAPTKAPETAA
+205 E
-218 PTKAPETAAPTKA
+218 
-231 PVTAAPTKAPATIS
+231 TIS

-348 YPNGESGLYLVVQ
+348 YPNGESELYLVVQ

-389 SAEPTKAP
+389 AAEPTKAP

-569 QALSNT
+569 QALSNK

-600 RQSASQSNYKNEQ
+600 RQSTSQSNYKNEQ

-625 MVEYAQANGLQIRG
+625 MVEYARANGLQIRG
-639 HVLAWDADMCD
+639 HVLTWDADMCD

-675 YIEEVMTHFEEKY
+675 YIEEVMTHFEKKY

-708 FAADDVRHVRTVRG
+708 FAADDVRHVRTVRSG
-722 EKTNLFYDHI
+722 KTNLFYDHI

-763 YNTFMTYGANKRDAI
+763 YNTFMTYGTNKRDAI

-783 SVNASVPDGQGGYL
+783 SVNSSVSDGQGGHL

-826 IKNAIEKFAS
+826 VKNAIEKFAS

-876 KEAKAKGETG
+876 KEAKAKGKTG

-895 LFDAPYLATT
+895 LFDAPYLAET
-905 DYSYN
+905 DYSYK

>member
-1 MKKTTEKT
+1 M
-9 LALAMAAVLCI
+9 
-20 TTVAVPVDAKV
+20 
-31 KKPKLS
+31 
-37 TKKMILN
+37 
-44 TGEKKKL
+44 
-51 QIKNAGKVKK
+51 
-61 VTWKSKKTS
+61 
-70 VAFLTKKTKKSVTI
+70 
-84 VAKKPG
+84 
-90 KTTVT
+90 
-95 CQIKSGKKTYKF
+95 
-107 NCKVTVKKA
+107 
-116 ANPSETDEVNTPAV
+116 
-130 PSTETVAPSV
+130 
-140 TPSAAAQST
+140 TPSAAVQST
-149 SQPVTE
+149 SQPATE
-155 KPQETVKPSETPAIT
+155 KPQETVKPSETPALT

-177 TPTAEPSKAPE
+177 TPTTEPS
-188 TAAPTKAPVT
+188 KAPVT

-205 VTAAPTKAPETAA
+205 VTAAPTKAPET
-218 PTKAPETAAPTKA
+218 
-231 PVTAAPTKAPATIS
+231 IS
-245 PSAKPTKGNLIED
+245 PSAKPSKGNLIED

-277 DLGTLITKQGYNIT
+277 DLGTLITKQGYNIA

-348 YPNGESGLYLVVQ
+348 YPNGESELYLVVQ

-389 SAEPTKAP
+389 AAEPTKAP

-445 VSDFTDVT
+445 VSDFTDVI
-453 LTFQLY
+453 LTFQLN

-569 QALSNT
+569 QALSNK

-600 RQSASQSNYKNEQ
+600 RQSTSQSNYKNEQ

-625 MVEYAQANGLQIRG
+625 MVEYARANGLQIRG
-639 HVLAWDADMCD
+639 HVLTWDADMCD

-675 YIEEVMTHFEEKY
+675 YIEEVMTHFEKKY

-708 FAADDVRHVRTVRG
+708 FAADDVRHVRTVRSG
-722 EKTNLFYDHI
+722 KTNLFYNHI

-763 YNTFMTYGANKRDAI
+763 YNTFMTYGTNKRDAI

-783 SVNASVPDGQGGYL
+783 SVNSSVSDGQGGHL

-826 IKNAIEKFAS
+826 VKNAIEKFAS

-876 KEAKAKGETG
+876 KEAKAKGKTG

-895 LFDAPYLATT
+895 LFDAPYLAET
-905 DYSYN
+905 DYSYK

>member
-9 LALAMAAVLCI
+9 LALAMAAALCI

-37 TKKMILN
+37 TKNMTLN
-44 TGEKKKL
+44 TGAKKKL

-107 NCKVTVKKA
+107 NCKVTVKKV
-116 ANPSETDEVNTPAV
+116 ANPSEADEVNTTAV
-130 PSTETVAPSV
+130 PSAETVAPAV
-140 TPSAAAQST
+140 TPSAAVQST
-149 SQPVTE
+149 SQLATE
-155 KPQETVKPSETPAIT
+155 KPQETVKPSETPDAA
-170 PSSEPDI
+170 PSSEPDT
-177 TPTAEPSKAPE
+177 TPTVEPSKAPA
-188 TAAPTKAPVT
+188 TVKPSAAPTKVPV
-198 AAPTKAP
+198 
-205 VTAAPTKAPETAA
+205 
-218 PTKAPETAAPTKA
+218 TAAPTKA

-245 PSAKPTKGNLIED
+245 PSAKPSKGNLIED

-277 DLGTLITKQGYNIT
+277 DIGTLIVRQGALLHNL
-291 DFEKVTVVIE
+291 KSVTVVVE
-301 LLDAEKNVIENKSGS
+301 LLDANKNVMENQSGAS
-316 SIKLTAKP
+316 LKLSTKTT
-324 NDWTGFVHAD
+324 DWAGFVDINA
-334 GVKSGQKSELKLEN
+334 VKSGQESVLKMEA
-348 YPNGESGLYLVVQ
+348 YPEEADALYLVVQ

-366 VNYIRVTS
+366 VKYIRVTS
-374 ITLEASQTAEPTSTP
+374 VTFVTDSEASATAT
-389 SAEPTKAP
+389 
-397 VAEPTGT
+397 PTGT
-404 PVAKVEPA
+404 PAATVKPSNTPEATVKPSNTPAAKLDLGIDSA
-412 INTSEFINANAYTG
+412 KFTNSDAYTKAWSG
-426 TWNGSFYN
+426 TVYN
-434 IGKLVTDKGYK
+434 MGEMLTKKGYK
-445 VSDFTDVT
+445 VSDFTDVKIT
-453 LTFQLY
+453 VELL
-459 DADKKLIENT
+459 DADKNVIENT
-469 GGATAKLVK
+469 GGASVKLAA
-478 TNNDW
+478 NSSDW
-483 SEPIVQVHGVQSGK
+483 AGFVDANGVQSNK
-497 PFGMSLE
+497 EFGLQLD
-504 TYPSGLDTLYLLI
+504 TYPSGSSDLYLI
-517 QNSNAD
+517 VQNSTAE
-523 VKYVQVSSVIFE
+523 VKYIRVTSAVVE

-625 MVEYAQANGLQIRG
+625 MVEYAKANGLQIRG
-639 HVLAWDADMCD
+639 HVLTWDADMCD
-650 WFFREGYTTDGAY
+650 WFFREGYKTDGAY
-663 VSADVMKYRLQK
+663 VSAEVMKYRLQK

-722 EKTNLFYDHI
+722 GKTNLFYDHI

-763 YNTFMTYGANKRDAI
+763 YNTFMTYGTNKRDAI

-783 SVNASVPDGQGGYL
+783 SVNSSVSDGQGGYL

-819 NDNDITA
+819 KDNDITLV
-826 IKNAIEKFAS
+826 KNAIEKFAS

-876 KEAKAKGETG
+876 KAAQAKGETG

-895 LFDAPYLATT
+895 LLDAPYLATT
-905 DYSYN
+905 DYSYK

>member
-130 PSTETVAPSV
+130 PSAETVAPSV

-205 VTAAPTKAPETAA
+205 VTAAPTKAPE
-218 PTKAPETAAPTKA
+218 
-231 PVTAAPTKAPATIS
+231 TIS

-348 YPNGESGLYLVVQ
+348 YPNGESELYLVVQ

-783 SVNASVPDGQGGYL
+783 SVNASVPDGQGGHL

-876 KEAKAKGETG
+876 KAAQAKGETG

-895 LFDAPYLATT
+895 LFDAPYLAKT
-905 DYSYN
+905 DYSYT

>member
-116 ANPSETDEVNTPAV
+116 ANPSEADEVNTTAV
-130 PSTETVAPSV
+130 PSAETVAPAL

-149 SQPVTE
+149 SQPATE
-155 KPQETVKPSETPAIT
+155 KPQETVKPSEIPDAA
-170 PSSEPDI
+170 PSSEPDT
-177 TPTAEPSKAPE
+177 TPTVEPSKAPA
-188 TAAPTKAPVT
+188 TVKPS

-218 PTKAPETAAPTKA
+218 PTKAP
-231 PVTAAPTKAPATIS
+231 ATIS
-245 PSAKPTKGNLIED
+245 PSAKPSKGNLIED

-270 AWSGNVY
+270 VWSGNVY

-348 YPNGESGLYLVVQ
+348 YPNGESELYLVVQ

-389 SAEPTKAP
+389 S
-397 VAEPTGT
+397 AEPTGT

-569 QALSNT
+569 QALSNK

-625 MVEYAQANGLQIRG
+625 MVEYAKANGLQIRG
-639 HVLAWDADMCD
+639 HVLTWDADMCD
-650 WFFREGYTTDGAY
+650 WFFREGYKTDGAY

-783 SVNASVPDGQGGYL
+783 SVNSSVSDGQGDYL

-808 IGGYGQQSGCM
+808 IGGYGKQSGCM

-826 IKNAIEKFAS
+826 VKNAIEKFAS

-876 KEAKAKGETG
+876 KEAKAKGKTG